1 MKHYFHLLLLSCL
14 FICCSEKETNNNAI
28 EESQIASETPAVEW
42 VYNKPLSYAVKWTA
56 FKHTKK
62 VPVNGGFDSVLVS
75 GFNSSSSITEAL
87 KGVSFELF
95 TASTN
100 TNDKDRDYKIITH
113 FFGSLIMPLSIKGE
127 IVEVSGLENGKG
139 SLSIEMNG
147 VTKKQPF
154 TWSLNENAELFI
166 KSELNVLEWK
176 GGAALDSL
184 NKVCEEKH
192 TGPNDSESVLW
203 PNVEVI
209 VISQLE
215 KTNL

>member
-1 MKHYFHLLLLSCL
+1 MKHYFYLFLLPFL
-14 FICCSEKETNNNAI
+14 FVCCSEKETNSNVI
-28 EESQIASETPAVEW
+28 EEKPISSETPAVEW
-42 VYNKPLSYAVKWTA
+42 VYGEPLSYDVKWTA
-56 FKHTKK
+56 FKHSKK
-62 VPVNGGFDSVLVS
+62 VPVYGAFDSVLVT
-75 GFNSSSSITEAL
+75 GFKSSSSISESL

-113 FFGSLIMPLSIKGE
+113 FFGSLMMPLSIKGE
-127 IVEVSGLENGKG
+127 ILEVSGDESGKG
-139 SLSIEMNG
+139 SLSIQMNG
-147 VTKKQPF
+147 ITKKQSF
-154 TWSLNENAELFI
+154 KWSIDQNAELFI
-166 KSELNVLEWK
+166 KSELSVLDWDGK
-176 GGAALDSL
+176 AALDSL

-203 PNVEVI
+203 PTVEVV